1 MPIGK
6 KICMLGT
13 NAVGKTSLVQQ
24 FVHTHFSPTYVSNIG
39 LMLEKRVV
47 SANGV
52 DVELLLWD
60 LYGED
65 QFQKIQI
72 SQLRGMSGYFLVVD
86 GTRRHTL
93 DDALAL
99 NERVTATGI
108 KAPGLLVINKVDLVD
123 EWEIGPDRQAQLAES
138 GWEIFRTS
146 AKTGENVKE
155 AFLRLAVKMLAK

>member
-1 MPIGK
+1 MIGK

-13 NAVGKTSLVQQ
+13 NAVGKTSLVRQ

-39 LMLEKRVV
+39 VMLEKRIVRV
-47 SANGV
+47 NEV

-65 QFQKIQI
+65 RFQKVQI

-86 GTRRHTL
+86 GTRKHTL

-99 NERVTATGI
+99 NQRVTATGI
-108 KAPGLLVINKVDLVD
+108 KVPALLIINKADLAA
-123 EWEIGPDRQAQLAES
+123 EWEIGADRQAQLAES

-146 AKTGENVKE
+146 AKTGENVQE
-155 AFLRLAVKMLAK
+155 AFSRLAVMMLRK